1 MKTSQVGLDFIA
13 KWEGVVL
20 KPYKDVAGLRTIG
33 VGHLIQAGE
42 NFPDGIAITK
52 ERAFELLAE
61 DVKKCEEAISR
72 AIKVT
77 LTQSQFDALVS
88 FGFNCGVGV
97 YTTSSACRALNAGDH
112 AGFAA
117 GLLMWDKAK
126 VKGVMTPV
134 AGLTARRRAE
144 VELFNSQSQGPA
156 TAQFFTWTKEALME
170 AQQKLQ
176 SLGLYQKKIDGLW
189 GPGTDAAL
197 KAYAAQAGIPLS
209 AATSSGVPVALLEKL
224 REIS

>member
-1 MKTSQVGLDFIA
+1 MKTSQAGLDFIA
-13 KWEGVVL
+13 KWEGVIL

-33 VGHLIQAGE
+33 VGHLIQPGE
-42 NFPDGIAITK
+42 NFPDGAAITK
-52 ERAFELLAE
+52 ERALQLLAE
-61 DVKKCEEAISR
+61 DVKKCEDAIAR
-72 AIKVT
+72 AIKVS

-97 YTTSSACRALNAGDH
+97 YTSSSACKALNAGDF
-112 AGFAA
+112 AGFVT
-117 GLLMWDKAK
+117 GLMMWDKAR
-126 VKGVMTPV
+126 VNGVMTPV

-144 VELFNSQSQGPA
+144 AELFKSQLAGSDAPVA
-156 TAQFFTWTKEALME
+156 WTKESLSE
-170 AQQKLQ
+170 AQKKLQ

-197 KAYAAQAGIPLS
+197 KAYAAAAGVTLTVPTS
-209 AATSSGVPVALLEKL
+209 AGVPAVLLEKL